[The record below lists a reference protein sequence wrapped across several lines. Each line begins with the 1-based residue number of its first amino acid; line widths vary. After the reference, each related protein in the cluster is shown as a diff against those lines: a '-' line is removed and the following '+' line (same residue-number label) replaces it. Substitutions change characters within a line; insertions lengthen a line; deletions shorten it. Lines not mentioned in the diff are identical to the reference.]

1 MEKTIIHITINGKL
15 DGDTKPN
22 TLTDGIRSALA
33 SRISDDEAT
42 IVNLNGN
49 RLFVQALLPDTK
61 SIANIKGFLNRVL
74 DDKFYVESASVTFD
88 LGL

>member
-15 DGDTKPN
+15 DGETAPN
-22 TLTDGIRSALA
+22 TLTNEIRGALA
-33 SRISDDEAT
+33 SRISDDEST
-42 IVNLNGN
+42 IVNLSGN
-49 RLFVQALLPDTK
+49 RLFIQALLPDAK